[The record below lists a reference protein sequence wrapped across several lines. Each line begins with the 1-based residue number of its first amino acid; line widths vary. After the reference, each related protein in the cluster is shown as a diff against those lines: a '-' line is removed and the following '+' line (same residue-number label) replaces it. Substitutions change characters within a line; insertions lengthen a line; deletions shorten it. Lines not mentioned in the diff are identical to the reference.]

1 MVMQMWETIVCAFIA
16 GLFAANSVPH
26 FVRGITHERYPCI
39 FGNSSIPNLLAGCA
53 SFVIAFGFAYWS
65 NTSQY
70 PLPSFIGSATGILLM
85 GLFHAAGL
93 AFGRKS

>member
-1 MVMQMWETIVCAFIA
+1 MWESIVYIFLA
-16 GLFAANSVPH
+16 GLFAANGVPH
-26 FVRGITHERYPCI
+26 FVRGITHETYPCI
-39 FGNSSIPNLLAGCA
+39 FGNSPIPNLLAGWA

-65 NTSQY
+65 GASQF